1 VLPSRSRTQS
11 QDSEGSYLTILE
23 RFHANGVSTDR
34 NKRNSKLLSYHH
46 LPASN
51 EEELDCVQVPEWR
64 SCFNTTTSSDIPG
77 IKELSA
83 LVQVMTMCRS
93 MIRVHGMGFVGIG
106 CSFCICCLSG
116 FEHASLVDG
125 SFFKSTGLLL
135 AVMLSLRVRN
145 AVTRRTHLTNQIPS
159 MINAAKTILDMAANS
174 VPEKRRF
181 LSQALGVSFA
191 DVALWLTRHCVEEYS
206 ESISV
211 TKEWLADQLSRLP
224 CEYRRQFL
232 RLGGI
237 GAMGVS
243 PRPQLLYLRDVCDT
257 LFTPEACGEIDKIS
271 NIRRWHKNIDRELQR
286 LVDLFDDLCLY
297 HEEVHTKEFRWLISA
312 LIFFYVALYPWFVA
326 DERKIILA
334 MTTGMMAIVFYG
346 LDAMAQE
353 LEEPLGPHSQ
363 GLNVALTFR
372 QAFAEIEKEQEVR
385 ANFDQFLEHYE
396 DERLSLDLI
405 AEFASEQ
412 IRQQVERAK
421 IRQQVERSYPPVFLE
436 HQEDERLS
444 LDIRAELPNL
454 LASEQIRQQVERA
467 HKPFEVRQQV
477 EPSYQPVGLDLQE
490 QV

>member
-1 VLPSRSRTQS
+1 MVVSAAVLPRVGVHPRMQSRV
-11 QDSEGSYLTILE
+11 SEASYLSILE
-23 RFHANGVSTDR
+23 HEITDR
-34 NKRNSKLLSYHH
+34 NKKSSKLLSYHH

-286 LVDLFDDLCLY
+286 L
-297 HEEVHTKEFRWLISA
+297 EVHTKEFRWLISA